1 MIIPLMYTQPVLT
14 IQMIEMKFI
23 WFSNSVTNIIVRER
37 IS

>member
-23 WFSNSVTNIIVRER
+23 WFSKLCNKYYFAGED
-37 IS
+37 